1 MQQLYVISSIK
12 RLTSIVSAFSAPI
25 MRSLNVCRL
34 MRVCR
39 LVIFATISFGLGCAS
54 QDSSSTLSQQQQ
66 AIQNYAEQHRHATVM
81 VGYTKGVISPSTL
94 ISWHHP
100 DTSMLGPDEDEQWFL
115 DAVKEAVDSQLRVK
129 GLSIIDGETKRL
141 TRFQIVVA
149 TGNSP
154 QQVFLRESWF
164 GIMPGLN
171 EYQGIAEGSIMVAII
186 DLARGIS
193 IWRAVVEGAVDPQ
206 GSKLIR
212 KAEINAVVASLIKH
226 VEI

>member
-1 MQQLYVISSIK
+1 VQQLYVSFNVK
-12 RLTSIVSAFSAPI
+12 RLTSIVSALALPV
-25 MRSLNVCRL
+25 MRTLKSCRL
-34 MRVCR
+34 TQACR
-39 LVIFATISFGLGCAS
+39 LIAIATMGFGLGCAS
-54 QDSSSTLSQQQQ
+54 PNSSPTLSEQQR
-66 AIQNYAEQHRHATVM
+66 AIQTYAEQHRHATVM

-100 DTSMLGPDEDEQWFL
+100 DTRFPGPDEDEQWFL
-115 DAVKEAVDSQLRVK
+115 DAVKDAVDGQLRAK

-141 TRFQIVVA
+141 TRFQLVVA

-206 GSKLIR
+206 ESKLIR
-212 KAEINAVVASLIKH
+212 KAEINAVVASLMKH